1 MTTQQLQQQQNQT
14 DADVVSQPR
23 TFERLMGDTELSY
36 YLPSR
41 ADGANDMSLCIG
53 FNGPRHLFTPR
64 RVLATWALLLLRHPQ
79 LAQRVI
85 PPQSNGSP
93 FETDYS
99 AAKLFFA
106 APNSPTDVL
115 RKAASLVTFE
125 TDASMEEL
133 ADRYLNG
140 KRLLSETQLTRCIFS
155 QFTSSPE
162 QKDGEFV
169 MFLAATHFVSD
180 SVGFH
185 RMYNEF
191 FTIIAGQEMG
201 YRLSAM
207 DLEDLVRKEWQT
219 RWGSSFSADVV
230 LPSSLEDSLP
240 PAGPLLKRTA
250 RKVDFMNSLKKQI
263 GGYALPRTKGANRK
277 GTVQSMRLDE
287 FKTRIVLKNCKKQGV
302 SVSNALFALAAIAWS
317 RTQLARGNELRADLP
332 IMMYTALNI
341 RPYLPPVD
349 TSYWFTAIGFFNVI
363 LPSFLPSSA
372 RSGDQASWKPLRSTF
387 WHRSRSAKAQSIRAA
402 RNPMVPSRAREMARQ
417 RSEIAQAFAVEDDAR
432 DLGLPLPPPQPQLQS
447 APSVPSTAPSTA
459 LLGLS
464 HLGDLDK
471 ILIQKDYPA
480 VRLHTCTPGIR
491 IRPGGLLVFAMTLA
505 GKLSLHLVYD
515 MNGFKDKIVEAWWA
529 DVIEGFEEF
538 LVGRPASRL

>member
-1 MTTQQLQQQQNQT
+1 MTAQQLQQQENQT

-23 TFERLMGDTELSY
+23 TYERSMGDTELSY

-41 ADGANDMSLCIG
+41 AEGANDMSICVG

-99 AAKLFFA
+99 TARLSFT
-106 APNSPTDVL
+106 APNSPADVL

-125 TDASMEEL
+125 TDTSMEEL
-133 ADRYLNG
+133 VDRHLNG

-162 QKDGEFV
+162 QKDGEFAV
-169 MFLAATHFVSD
+169 ILVATHFVSD

-185 RMYNEF
+185 RMYNEL

-201 YRLSAM
+201 YRLSAI

-219 RWGSSFSADVV
+219 RWGSSSSANTV
-230 LPSSLEDSLP
+230 LPSSLEDCLP

-250 RKVDFMNSLKKQI
+250 RKVDFMNTLKNQI
-263 GGYALPRTKGANRK
+263 GGHALPRTKGATRK
-277 GTVQSMRLDE
+277 STVQSLRLDE
-287 FKTRIVLKNCKKQGV
+287 FKTQIVLKNCKKQGV

-317 RTQLARGNELRADLP
+317 RTQLARGNELRVDLP
-332 IMMYTALNI
+332 VMMYTALNV
-341 RPYLPPVD
+341 RPYLSPAD
-349 TSYWFTAIGFFNVI
+349 SSYWFTAIGFFN
-363 LPSFLPSSA
+363 
-372 RSGDQASWKPLRSTF
+372 
-387 WHRSRSAKAQSIRAA
+387 AQSIRAA
-402 RNPMVPSRAREMARQ
+402 RNPMVLSRVREMARQ
-417 RSEIAQAFAVEDDAR
+417 RSEIAQAFAVEDDAS
-432 DLGLPLPPPQPQLQS
+432 DLGLPLPPPQLQTT
-447 APSVPSTAPSTA
+447 PSVFPTAPSTA
-459 LLGLS
+459 LLGLC

-471 ILIQKDYPA
+471 LLIQKDYPA
-480 VRLHTCTPGIR
+480 VRPHTCTPAIR

-515 MNGFKDKIVEAWWA
+515 TNGFKDKIVEAWWA